1 MTGKGSKMKRMRAI
15 VWGAVQGVGFRF
27 FTRDLARRYGLG
39 GFVRNR
45 ADGTVEI
52 EVQGE
57 EGTLAAFLKDL
68 EIGPRSAHVAG
79 IELKEIPADDAQG
92 GFEIAF

>member
-1 MTGKGSKMKRMRAI
+1 MKRMHVI
-15 VWGAVQGVGFRF
+15 VRGVVQGVGFRF

-45 ADGTVEI
+45 ADGAVEI

-57 EGTLAAFLKDL
+57 DGTLAAFLKDL
-68 EIGPRSAHVAG
+68 EIGPRSADVTG
-79 IELKEIPADDAQG
+79 MDLNELEVVDAPC
-92 GFEIAF
+92 GFEIML

>member
-1 MTGKGSKMKRMRAI
+1 MKRMHVI
-15 VWGAVQGVGFRF
+15 VRGVVQGVGFRF

-45 ADGTVEI
+45 PDGTVEV

-57 EGTLAAFLKDL
+57 DGTLAAFLEDL
-68 EIGPRSAHVAG
+68 EIGPRSSHVKG
-79 IELKEIPADDAQG
+79 IESREMPVENAQES
-92 GFEIAF
+92 FEITF

>member
-1 MTGKGSKMKRMRAI
+1 MKRYHVI
-15 VWGAVQGVGFRF
+15 VRGVVQGVGFRF

-39 GFVRNR
+39 GYVRNR
-45 ADGTVEI
+45 ADGAVEV

-57 EGTLAAFLKDL
+57 GGTLSAFLKDL
-68 EIGPRSAHVAG
+68 EIGPRSSHVTAMDVKEMPVDDG
-79 IELKEIPADDAQG
+79 IS